1 MSKIIIHNQLE
12 GDDTDLFALTLV
24 RKVVEMGKESETAG
38 VKHYCHATLYQ
49 TNKGDVAVTCRANKR
64 GTVTFHVYMYGHFER
79 GKQ

>member
-49 TNKGDVAVTCRANKR
+49 TNRGEVAVTCRANKR
-64 GTVTFHVYMYGHFER
+64 GTVTFHVFNH
-79 GKQ
+79 KD